1 MSAKI
6 KDLTWLVEKP
16 FAHRGL
22 HHAGKGIAENSLS
35 AFRGA
40 MARGVGIELDVRC
53 SADGEAMVFH
63 DDSLK
68 RLTGSEG
75 SISTSTALGLKNQR
89 LFGENNDTIQTL
101 SGVLAVVRNTVP
113 VLIEMKDCGDQ
124 NIRLCIAVRRALEG
138 YGNTLGVM
146 SFNPDML
153 AWFAKTAPQTTRGLV
168 TTDRGKSY
176 GVFGKTRL
184 GHSRNFSKAKADY
197 IAHDLSCL
205 PSPFVAKARARGVP
219 TLSWT
224 VRTEED
230 NARARDNVDNVI
242 FELEGK

>member
-1 MSAKI
+1 MSEYQ
-6 KDLTWLVEKP
+6 KDLTWLIEKP

-22 HHAGKGIAENSLS
+22 HHASKGIAENSLT

-40 MARGVGIELDVRC
+40 IARGVGIELDVRC

-63 DDSLK
+63 DESLT
-68 RLTGSEG
+68 RLTGAEG
-75 SISTSTALGLKNQR
+75 SISTSTALSLKSQR
-89 LFGENNDTIQTL
+89 LIGENNDKIESL
-101 SGVLAVVRNTVP
+101 SGVLSVVRNKVP

-138 YGNTLGVM
+138 YGTALGVM
-146 SFNPDML
+146 SFNPDIL

-168 TTDRGKSY
+168 TTDAGTSY
-176 GVFGKTRL
+176 GLFGKTRL
-184 GHSRNFSKAKADY
+184 GHGMNLRKSQADF

-205 PSPFVAKARARGVP
+205 PSSFVDSCRGKGIP

-224 VRTEED
+224 VRTEAD
-230 NARARDNVDNVI
+230 NVHARDNVDNVI
-242 FELEGK
+242 FELEAK